1 MDSTFSRLQLA
12 VFTLV
17 SASFA
22 NIYITQPVLPVLQN
36 EFSVDL
42 IVVSFS
48 VSAVILGITISNLP
62 FGVLVDRMSIR
73 PIIFTGGLVVA
84 LGGFICAMTDSIW
97 LLIGAR
103 FLQGLFLPALTTCI
117 AAFLAKTLPLDR
129 LKVVMGSYVSAQVF
143 GGLSGRLLGGWIHP
157 PLHWRYAFV
166 SASVIVLIS
175 MFIALRNLPRST
187 MTERKEDDSISFVS
201 LLKRWELVRIYVC
214 ASGGFFVFSSLF
226 NYLPFRLAS
235 SPFLFSTEAVTLFYL
250 VFILGVIMGPIAGR
264 ISNRFGSGTTL
275 IGGGITLV
283 VSLFL
288 ILMPSIIAVVAGL
301 MGMCAGFFT
310 MHTSAVGLLNA
321 RLVSGQGRA
330 NALYVLF
337 YYAGGWIGITCCGF
351 AYKHGGW
358 NTVVYLCLIILLI
371 PLSVGIGELRRECLD
386 INNET
391 NLH

>member
-1 MDSTFSRLQLA
+1 VGSTFSRLQLA
-12 VFTLV
+12 VFALV

-42 IVVSFS
+42 IIVSLT
-48 VSAVILGITISNLP
+48 VSAVILGIAISNLP

-73 PIIFTGGLVVA
+73 PIIFIGGLMVA
-84 LGGFICAMTDSIW
+84 LGGIVCAMTGSIW

-143 GGLSGRLLGGWIHP
+143 GGLCGRLLGGWIHP

-166 SASVIVLIS
+166 SASVIVLFA
-175 MFIALRNLPRST
+175 MFIALQNLPRST
-187 MTERKEDDSISFVS
+187 IIVRKEEDSISFVS
-201 LLKRWELVRIYVC
+201 LLKQWELVRIYVC
-214 ASGGFFVFSSLF
+214 AAGGFFVFSSLF
-226 NYLPFRLAS
+226 NYLPFRLSS
-235 SPFLFSTEAVTLFYL
+235 SPFLLSTEVITLLYL
-250 VFILGVIMGPIAGR
+250 VFVMGVIMGPIAGR
-264 ISNRFGSGTTL
+264 VSNRFGSGVTL
-275 IGGGITLV
+275 IGGGMTLA

-288 ILMPSIIAVVAGL
+288 ILMPSIIAVVLGL
-301 MGMCAGFFT
+301 MGLCAGFFS
-310 MHTSAVGLLNA
+310 MHTSAVGLLNS
-321 RLVSGQGRA
+321 RLVSGHGRA

-351 AYKHGGW
+351 AYKYGGW
-358 NTVVYLCLIILLI
+358 NAVVSLCFIILLI
-371 PLSVGIGELRRECLD
+371 PLSVGIGEFRRECRD
-386 INNET
+386 T
-391 NLH
+391 